1 LTDDSVGGALSG
13 PAVELFVTACAE
25 SETASLPA
33 ESCTARFVAQLF
45 GVGAVYETVTV
56 LPASTAEPSVNCTT
70 EVLIATLL
78 TEYDT
83 PFTETVKSDVEA
95 VVAFSVSLYASDST
109 VPAVFND
116 AETSVGAVTS
126 PGTVELF
133 VTAVF
138 VNARASLPTES
149 CTAIFDVALF
159 EAGARYETVTVWLE
173 VIVGEILSVKLLP
186 GDEYPMPPYE
196 TGLPFTNIVNNE
208 PVA

>member
-1 LTDDSVGGALSG
+1 
-13 PAVELFVTACAE
+13 
-25 SETASLPA
+25 
-33 ESCTARFVAQLF
+33 
-45 GVGAVYETVTV
+45 VYETVTV

-83 PFTETVKSDVEA
+83 PLTKTVKSDVEA
-95 VVAFSVSLYASDST
+95 VVVFSVSLYARDNT

-116 AETSVGAVTS
+116 AESNVGAVVS

-149 CTAIFDVALF
+149 CTAMFDVALF
-159 EAGARYETVTVWLE
+159 EAGAAYENVTVWFE
-173 VIVGEILSVKLLP
+173 VIVGEIFSVKLLP
-186 GDEYPMPPYE
+186 GDEYPIPPYD
-196 TGLPFTNIVNNE
+196 TGLPFTKIVNNE
-208 PVA
+208 PVE